1 MAPKSIPPALVEA
14 PTRARRLYL
23 GASDHGT
30 TETGM
35 QILVFLVQVN
45 QAAFIDVQRALEL
58 EQTRVSHA
66 VRALK
71 DATLVVV
78 SPDPG
83 NPRKRIIKPTR
94 AGRAR
99 VRKFVRSVEPLLE
112 AADER

>member
-1 MAPKSIPPALVEA
+1 MASGPLPSVLIET

-35 QILVFLVQVN
+35 QILVFLVEVG
-45 QAAFIDVQRALEL
+45 QAAFVDVQRALEL

-66 VRALK
+66 VRTLK
-71 DATLVVV
+71 NAALVVV

-83 NPRKRIIKPTR
+83 DPRKRIIKPTR
-94 AGRAR
+94 TGRAR
-99 VRKFVRSVEPLLE
+99 VRKFVRSVEPLLDAGGE
-112 AADER
+112 D